1 MSVKGYYIKDF
12 GGIDQSRD
20 PGRISEE
27 NSPDACNMDTTD
39 GNLAV
44 GKGFVK
50 HMTEPVPGAGP
61 IRRLYIWRGLVSYR
75 YVVVAGN
82 TVYGY
87 NDFDKTPA
95 WRAIYTYE
103 EIENDPFYG
112 TRWDF
117 LETKIG
123 DVDYLIIAN
132 GERQLIKWDGE
143 SEKAELFGS
152 AEKASNLPVNYL
164 AMHYSRLFSAG
175 DPEHPSRLYW
185 SCPPGTN
192 SADNVRTIEDWSRD
206 DASENT
212 SGGHVEV
219 GNTSN
224 EPITGICAL
233 SNQLIIFKRNS
244 IYRLL
249 GDRPSNY
256 RIYQVYAET
265 EEMSDESIT
274 LYGDIPFWLTKNGLY
289 YFDGQ
294 TAQRMVNAQNV
305 REILKAAKIQFAK
318 GAKNDDKLFFTIR
331 QNDADTENAMI
342 IYDVPNRTYMLRN
355 GFTVADIFA
364 TGGTLYLINEKRYIY
379 RWGEGDTY
387 DGDLIEAYWN
397 TPLTDLDSKFTIK
410 TIRELYFRGEGDII
424 LIDAKVGKN
433 IKEYRYLMPE
443 EIEDVQEVP
452 LKNEGRVFS
461 FKFHNEQGSRFV
473 IKGGVQLRYEVENRT
488 T

>member
-44 GKGFVK
+44 AKGFVK
-50 HMTEPVPGAGP
+50 HLEPVPGEDA

-75 YVVVAGN
+75 YVVVAGKN
-82 TVYGY
+82 VYGY
-87 NDFDKTPA
+87 NDFDESPA
-95 WRAIYTYE
+95 WRIIHTYE
-103 EIENDPFYG
+103 DVDGDIFYG

-123 DVDYLIIAN
+123 EKDYLIIAN

-152 AEKASNLPVNYL
+152 AENVSNLPVNYL

-175 DPEHPSRLYW
+175 DPDHPSRLYW
-185 SCPPGTN
+185 SCLPGTN
-192 SADNVRTIEDWSRD
+192 SAGDVRIIEDWSRD

-219 GNTSN
+219 GNTAN
-224 EPITGICAL
+224 DPITGLCAL
-233 SNQLIIFKRNS
+233 SNQLIIFKRSS

-256 RIYQVYAET
+256 QIYQVYAET
-265 EEMSDESIT
+265 ESMSDESVV
-274 LYGDIPFWLTKNGLY
+274 LYGDIPFWLTKNGIY

-305 REILKAAKIQFAK
+305 REILKESDIHFSKS
-318 GAKNDDKLFFTIR
+318 AKNDDKLYFTIA
-331 QNDADTENAMI
+331 QGGGEENAMI
-342 IYDVPNRTYMLRN
+342 VYDVPNRTYMLRN
-355 GFTVADIFA
+355 GFKVSDIYA
-364 TGGTLYLINEKRYIY
+364 TGGTLYLINDKRIIY
-379 RWGEGDTY
+379 RFDEGDTY

-410 TIRELYFRGEGDII
+410 TLRELYFRGEGDII
-424 LIDAKVGKN
+424 LVDAAVGKN
-433 IKEYRYLMPE
+433 VKEYRYVMPE
-443 EIEDVQEVP
+443 DIEDVLEVP
-452 LKNEGRVFS
+452 LKNEGRTFS
-461 FKFHNEQGSRFV
+461 FKFHNEQGSHFTIR
-473 IKGGVQLRYEVENRT
+473 GGIQLRYEVENRT
-488 T
+488 I

>member
-12 GGIDQSRD
+12 GGIDQSKD

-44 GKGFVK
+44 GKGYVK
-50 HMTEPVPGAGP
+50 HMPEPVPGKEP
-61 IRRLYIWRGLVSYR
+61 IRRMYIWRGLVSYR

-82 TVYGY
+82 VVYGY
-87 NDFDKTPA
+87 NDFDETPA

-103 EIENDPFYG
+103 EIEGDPFYG

-123 DVDYLIIAN
+123 DTDYLIIAN

-143 SEKAELFGS
+143 SETAELFGS
-152 AEKASNLPVNYL
+152 EEKVSNLPVNYL

-175 DPEHPSRLYW
+175 DPDHPSRLYW

-192 SADNVRTIEDWSRD
+192 SDDETRTIEDWSRD
-206 DASENT
+206 GASANT
-212 SGGHVEV
+212 SGGHAEV

-224 EPITGICAL
+224 DPITGLCAL
-233 SNQLIIFKRNS
+233 SNQLIIFKRSS

-256 RIYQVYAET
+256 QIYQVYAET

-305 REILKAAKIQFAK
+305 REILKGSKIQFSK
-318 GAKNDDKLFFTIR
+318 GAKNNDKLYFTIR

-355 GFTVADIFA
+355 GFTVSDIFA
-364 TGGTLYLINEKRYIY
+364 TGGTLYLINEKRYVY
-379 RWGEGDTY
+379 RWDEGDTY

-433 IKEYRYLMPE
+433 IKEYRYFMPE

-461 FKFHNEQGSRFV
+461 FKFHNEQGSRFT
-473 IKGGVQLRYEVENRT
+473 IRGGVQLRYEVENRT